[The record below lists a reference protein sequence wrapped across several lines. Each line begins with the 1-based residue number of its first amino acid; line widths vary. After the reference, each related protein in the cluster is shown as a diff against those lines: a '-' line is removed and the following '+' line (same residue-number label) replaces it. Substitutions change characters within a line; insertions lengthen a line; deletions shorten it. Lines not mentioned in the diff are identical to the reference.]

1 MRLFRLFSLA
11 LIVSL
16 IYVMAGCTN
25 TPLQSSIKVHADME
39 ESFVYDRGDA
49 PELEVV
55 NGVGEIIVSKADVED
70 INISVKGK
78 ASGENKDTCKVVLDN
93 IYINTVNENGKFTVN
108 VKCKDNKDLSFWDW
122 VEEKYNSYDTSI
134 KLDIKVPQG
143 INIYKADLGVGNV
156 KFEGIAGEVS
166 INTAVGNTELSDVI
180 LTNKSI
186 IATGTGNVSLDISDL
201 ENSEEIKVTTGV
213 GDINVKIP
221 EGASYTINSSGFMNN
236 KSEEVVNGG
245 KTAINLITS
254 VGNITVSKK

>member
-1 MRLFRLFSLA
+1 MTQVLN
-11 LIVSL
+11 LIL
-16 IYVMAGCTN
+16 
-25 TPLQSSIKVHADME
+25 
-39 ESFVYDRGDA
+39 
-49 PELEVV
+49 
-55 NGVGEIIVSKADVED
+55 
-70 INISVKGK
+70 
-78 ASGENKDTCKVVLDN
+78 
-93 IYINTVNENGKFTVN
+93 
-108 VKCKDNKDLSFWDW
+108 
-122 VEEKYNSYDTSI
+122 KYL
-134 KLDIKVPQG
+134 K
-143 INIYKADLGVGNV
+143 
-156 KFEGIAGEVS
+156 VS